1 MSAVAPQ
8 FPLSTLLL
16 FLLLPTLLLMLPTTL
31 PLFLAA
37 TLLLLLHGLR
47 EKHAPQPVATD
58 ISFPIEL

>member
-16 FLLLPTLLLMLPTTL
+16 FLLLPTLLLLLPTL

-47 EKHAPQPVATD
+47 EKHAPKPMATD
-58 ISFPIEL
+58 ITGSM

>member
-16 FLLLPTLLLMLPTTL
+16 FLLLPTLLLLLPTL

-47 EKHAPQPVATD
+47 EKHAPQPVTTDPD
-58 ISFPIEL
+58 ISSSM